1 MREEFNCY
9 PEYIRQQEEREY
21 REYERELR
29 REEGYEADKK
39 ILEEAERKGLLIMAE
54 AFGCPDACWHC
65 KTRSHSLQTWEYDD
79 IGEYVC
85 YNEKCPH
92 RRDRQ

>member
-39 ILEEAERKGLLIMAE
+39 ILEDAERKGLLIMSE
-54 AFGCPDACWHC
+54 AFGCPDACWKC
-65 KTRSHSLQTWEYDD
+65 KTRSHSLQTWEFDD
-79 IGEYVC
+79 IGEFVC